1 MKHELL
7 SPAGDMESLY
17 QAIHNGADAVYLA
30 TKSFGAR
37 RFAKNF
43 SNEEIIEAIK
53 ICHLY
58 NVKIYITMNTLIKDN
73 EVDDFLNQVLF
84 LHKNGVDAILMQDF
98 GMINLVRRMYP
109 NLSIHASTQANTS
122 SLDTIK
128 MFYDMGVER
137 VVLSREMSL
146 DEIKQIDIPIELEVF
161 IHGALCISYS
171 GNCLMSKMIGNRS
184 GNRGECA
191 GSCRL
196 KYDLYTNDNKLISEN
211 KYLLSTKELNT
222 SKMFNDLLNSNI
234 KSFKI
239 EGRMKS
245 PEYVGFIT
253 RFYRNLIDK
262 KEFNLEEETNKLK
275 TLFNRDFTIGNLF
288 NEKNIMN
295 IETPN
300 HIGLPIGKV
309 INITKDKIKIKLFRK
324 LNQEDGI
331 RFLESRKGL
340 IVNYL
345 YDEKDNLISTSS
357 DIVYIDNKIELTT
370 KDNVYKTIDKELI
383 ESLKKYSLKKI
394 LINIKVEAKINNK
407 LKVIF
412 TDETNKVEV
421 EGNIVS
427 SAKTSPISKERIKEQ
442 ITKLGNTPFCCND
455 IKIDSDDNIF
465 ISIKELNELRRYL
478 SDSLINKRSS
488 QKKEVIKNK
497 VSFKKLNQTEKN
509 FLTCCIKTEEQLTT
523 CLDLGFKRIYVD
535 DKILFNKYKDNNA
548 VYYKVDRNRFNIEKE
563 LLNKNM
569 ISEYMNFSNKNLIG
583 NYSLN
588 VVNIYT
594 VYYLLEK
601 GLLNIPVSVELDQEE
616 INNLYHNFI
625 NTFNFTPSLEL
636 LVYGRVENMIIKGNI
651 LNIKEDTNYN
661 LVDKRNRCFKVYCKN
676 NLTHILNYEQLNN
689 NYNYD
694 FNYLK
699 RYDFYEENKSTI
711 IDIVNKLK

>member
-222 SKMFNDLLNSNI
+222 SKMSNDLLNSNI

-275 TLFNRDFTIGNLF
+275 TLFNRDFTTGNLF

-699 RYDFYEENKSTI
+699 RYDFYEENKSAI